1 MQAAFLLYNEKRYT
15 DSCKL
20 IKEFASRYGGQIHL
34 VSEIGQKVYLE
45 TKDADLAAVLG
56 IKVKTRRRKA

>member
-20 IKEFASRYGGQIHL
+20 IKEFAGRYGGQIHFMI
-34 VSEIGQKVYLE
+34 EIGQKVYLE
-45 TKDADLAAVLG
+45 TKDAHLAAVLG
-56 IKVKTRRRKA
+56 INVTTRRREA